1 MNMKDFQRWARVIVA
16 AVSVCVCSLGWS
28 MPIRVETG
36 LSHPI
41 LPAGAQSK
49 AYLRV
54 AMTGDAIEKAGDRAP
69 VNIALVLDKSGSM
82 QGEKIRHA
90 KDAAIML
97 VQRLRADDIVS
108 VVTYDTNISVVMPAT
123 KLSDKSAVIA
133 GIQSIQADGSTALFA
148 GVSKGAAELRKFLS
162 KERVNRIIL
171 LSDGLANVG
180 PSSPADLAELGASLG
195 KEGMTVTTI
204 GLGMGYNEDLMLELA
219 QKSDGNHIFAEN
231 PTDLARA
238 FDAELGDVLTVA
250 AQAVTVRIQCADG
263 VRPVRV
269 LGREG
274 IIDGQRVEVMLNQ
287 IYAQQMKY
295 VMLEVEVPARGEAG
309 TEQRV
314 ATVDVSYTGMN
325 DGARHESRNE
335 MAARLSS
342 SPTEVD
348 AAIDKTIMAQAVRQI
363 GVENTLAAIQLR
375 DAGKEEEARRAFMS
389 NGSFLDS
396 YAGRL
401 QSRELERDS
410 RSNGSL
416 MIDQN
421 NWDRN
426 RKAFKETQ
434 NTVQLQQQ
442 SR

>member
-1 MNMKDFQRWARVIVA
+1 MNTKGFQRWGWAVLAVSA
-16 AVSVCVCSLGWS
+16 AVLSPAWS
-28 MPIRVETG
+28 APVQVETG

-41 LPAGAQSK
+41 LPAGAKST

-54 AMTGDAIEKAGDRAP
+54 AMTGNAIEKAGDRAP

-82 QGEKIRHA
+82 QGDKIRHA
-90 KDAAIML
+90 KEAAIML

-108 VVTYDTNISVVMPAT
+108 VVTYDTNVNVVMPAT
-123 KLSDKSAVIA
+123 KLIDKGMVIA

-148 GVSKGAAELRKFLS
+148 GVSKGAAELRKFLG

-195 KEGMTVTTI
+195 KEGMTVSTI

-250 AQAVTVRIQCADG
+250 AQSVTVRIQCAEG

-287 IYAQQMKY
+287 IYAKQMKY
-295 VMLEVEVPARGEAG
+295 VMLEVEVPAKGEPGSELRLA
-309 TEQRV
+309 
-314 ATVDVSYTGMN
+314 AVDVNYSGMN
-325 DGARHESRNE
+325 DGARHEARNE
-335 MAARLSS
+335 IVARLSS

-389 NGSFLDS
+389 NQFYLESN
-396 YAGRL
+396 AGRL
-401 QSRELERDS
+401 QSKELEQDS
-410 RSNGSL
+410 MSNGSIA
-416 MIDQN
+416 IDQS

-426 RKAFKETQ
+426 RKSFKEIQ
-434 NTVQLQQQ
+434 NTVQLQQK
-442 SR
+442 SK